1 MNYAVYGV
9 DADGDEREYV
19 MNGTE
24 EEYKEWEKAGPVW
37 RQAQDAIIGRLLDNP
52 ATRDWVIELNAL
64 AAYEK
69 GDVDTAVRRFQHL
82 SAKKWDRLSS
92 EAEEVERGEKELD
105 NPEAQELASSLSRH
119 RCPRPIQ
126 SPNWG
131 LAGDRD
137 G

>member
-1 MNYAVYGV
+1 M
-9 DADGDEREYV
+9 RC
-19 MNGTE
+19 GTE
-24 EEYKEWEKAGPVW
+24 KEYKEWEKAGPVW
-37 RQAQDAIIGRLLDNP
+37 RQAEDAVIGRLLDNP
-52 ATRDWVIELNAL
+52 ATRDWVIKLNAL

-69 GDVDTAVRRFQHL
+69 GDVDTAAGRFQHCL
-82 SAKKWDRLSS
+82 RRSGIGLSS

-126 SPNWG
+126 SPDWG